1 MITDSE
7 LESKALEL
15 YYDWYAKNVKPRPAI
30 FQSVAKIARVFDV
43 LLALAV
49 TALLFVTGSRMYDA
63 FYAHLFAN
71 FTALARVAAS
81 VAGPFGFDGVLF
93 LLGARKRIADT
104 NSKLSAAETW
114 TLAVMVGL
122 VIFATSAYSLR
133 DVLGWAWF
141 RGAAGTFVSVVIV
154 FTSPFI
160 DWAAGE
166 YVGALLVSMTT
177 ERARLEAEALAEWRS
192 EARRS
197 PYWRARRK
205 QFMLEAQRMLTQD
218 AGEQKISHVKP
229 QRQYKSKGL
238 TERVRALLG
247 ENVPKG
253 EIVKRLAAE
262 GYNPRSVSAVI
273 SREGGA

>member
-1 MITDSE
+1 MITQSE

-15 YYDWYAKNVKPRPAI
+15 YYDWYANNIKPRPAI
-30 FQSVAKIARVFDV
+30 FQSVAKIARAFDV

-63 FYAHLFAN
+63 FYAHLFVN
-71 FTALARVAAS
+71 FTRPARIAAS
-81 VAGPFGFDGVLF
+81 IAGPFGFDGVLF

-133 DVLGWAWF
+133 DMLGWDWF
-141 RGAAGTFVSVVIV
+141 RDAAGTFVSVVIV

-166 YVGALLVSMTT
+166 YVGALLVSITT
-177 ERARLEAEALAEWRS
+177 ERARLEADAIAEWRK

-197 PYWRARRK
+197 TYWTRNK
-205 QFMLEAQRMLTQD
+205 DKFMREAELLLTNAQN
-218 AGEQKISHVKP
+218 ISHVK
-229 QRQYKSKGL
+229 QRQYKSRGL
-238 TERVRALLG
+238 TERVRALLS
-247 ENVPKG
+247 ENLPKD
-253 EIVKRLAAE
+253 EIIKRLAGE
-262 GYNPRSVSAVI
+262 GYNPRSVSAI
-273 SREGGA
+273 LSREGGA